1 MFLQLRQ
8 REMQF
13 LIVDQFDICREGMK
27 MVLLQMDKKSRVLD
41 VSSIDECK
49 AILSHQELDLII
61 INLDVA
67 EVDCMDMLGKIKE
80 LNMVGNVIVFS
91 DSEDSTVIQ
100 KAYNMGISAFIRRQL
115 EKEIMISVFQI
126 VLAGGRYFLPELID
140 NIKIYKKWPSI
151 DGVFTNEEDR
161 TILSER
167 QLEVLKLLAE
177 GDSNK
182 IIARELNIAAGT
194 VKAHI
199 AGILK
204 SLKVVNRT
212 QAVNVAKNLGILN

>member
-1 MFLQLRQ
+1 
-8 REMQF
+8 MQF

-41 VSSIDECK
+41 VRSIEESK
-49 AILSHQELDLII
+49 AISSHQELDLII

-67 EVDCMDMLGKIKE
+67 EVGCMDMLSKIKE
-80 LNMVGNVIVFS
+80 FNIVGNVIVFS

-140 NIKIYKKWPSI
+140 NIKIYKKWPAI
-151 DGVFTNEEDR
+151 DEVFRNEEAR
-161 TILSER
+161 AILSER
-167 QLEVLKLLAE
+167 QLDILKLLAE
-177 GDSNK
+177 GKSNK

-194 VKAHI
+194 VKTHI
-199 AGILK
+199 TGILK
-204 SLKVVNRT
+204 SLKVANRN
-212 QAVNVAKNLGILN
+212 QAVNVAKNLRVI